1 MHRAAAGRIVAAGP
15 EGADPAENAAAIAD
29 RLRPRA
35 ADRLAV
41 DGVAVDGV
49 AVDGVAVDGVAVDG
63 VAVDALCTAAAGA
76 CHGSGRRFCGSPRP
90 RAGHA
95 AAVGCR

>member
-15 EGADPAENAAAIAD
+15 EGADRAENAAVIAD

-41 DGVAVDGV
+41 DGVAVDV
-49 AVDGVAVDGVAVDG
+49 
-63 VAVDALCTAAAGA
+63 LCTAAAGGR
-76 CHGSGRRFCGSPRP
+76 HGSGRRFCGSPRP